1 MQMRHERAVA
11 ESPRINGFI
20 AAAAEITCHTRKQLD
35 INCEFC
41 HFERLNKNELEDHRD
56 NFTGA

>member
-20 AAAAEITCHTRKQLD
+20 AAAAEITCRTRKQLD